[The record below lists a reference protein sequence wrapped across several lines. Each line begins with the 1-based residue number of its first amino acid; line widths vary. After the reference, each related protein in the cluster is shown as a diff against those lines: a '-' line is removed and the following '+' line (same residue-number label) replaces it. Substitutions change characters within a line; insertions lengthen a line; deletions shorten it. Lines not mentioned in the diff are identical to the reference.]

1 MRLKGAKD
9 ATEVPQEDSSDIFKS
24 AAALKELPLTLECNN
39 CILTAHV

>member
-9 ATEVPQEDSSDIFKS
+9 ATEVRQEDSSDVFKS

-39 CILTAHV
+39 RILTAHV